1 MKEVTKWGCAEVA
14 LRACELSAW
23 DSNKP
28 SYIANTLPQRL
39 ASNHIFLRGYRGLS
53 VRPPGHPVVG
63 TGADGPGTP
72 RRGVTLIPSLPGRS
86 ALPPRVGKGQK
97 ET

>member
-14 LRACELSAW
+14 LRACQLSAW

-28 SYIANTLPQRL
+28 S
-39 ASNHIFLRGYRGLS
+39 HIFLRGYRGLS

>member
-14 LRACELSAW
+14 LRACQLSAW

-28 SYIANTLPQRL
+28 SYIANTLPQRPP
-39 ASNHIFLRGYRGLS
+39 SNHIFLRGYRGLS